1 MWQVDLLC
9 TMGQVGEEGRE
20 SMDMRRCVRGQEK
33 RSDGVKEGPDRL
45 EDNGRG
51 GTRSL
56 KGRN

>member
-1 MWQVDLLC
+1 LC

-33 RSDGVKEGPDRL
+33 RSDGVKEGPARL